1 MTLRGTREG
10 VRRLRHLTAVS
21 IIFIGVGAGAGG
33 GCAVPTS
40 LSPTPALLEQ
50 ASHAV
55 QRAQA
60 DNAVRYAPD
69 EFLSAKQAL
78 HEAMTARSE
87 GVLLTIL
94 GFGLRRDQT
103 ARLKAYHAWYQA
115 ELASTTTRAAKE
127 QETIASLKLQIIQ
140 LETDTKLYQAETEA
154 ARQERARQIAEAAQ
168 ALALAKA
175 KSEAEAKDRALREKA
190 QAELRAAIESVEK
203 ERALQQT
210 QELERAKQELEGKLT
225 DAMKEIAQ
233 VKEEKRGLII
243 SLSDILFDS
252 GKATL
257 LQGTQ
262 RQLAQLGKILSGYSD
277 RRIIVEGH
285 TDNVGGNAFNLQLSE
300 ARAES
305 VRNAL
310 IEQGVSP
317 NLISAVGY
325 GQSKPVA
332 SNDTRQGRAQ
342 NRRVEIVVLN
352 PPSPSAPSGET
363 ASATAGPETTPPSAS
378 AVPQASPSPPA
389 SPVPP
394 VPPIPMKPPAPAT
407 PAVPPTVSPP

>member
-1 MTLRGTREG
+1 MTRRGARDG
-10 VRRLRHLTAVS
+10 VRLVRLLSAAV
-21 IIFIGVGAGAGG
+21 IIFVGAGAGE

-60 DNAVRYAPD
+60 EDAVRYAPD
-69 EFLSAKQAL
+69 EFLSAKKSLQ
-78 HEAMTARSE
+78 EAMTAHPES
-87 GVLLTIL
+87 VLSTVLS
-94 GFGLRRDQT
+94 FGLHRDQS
-103 ARLKAYHAWYQA
+103 ARLEAYHAWYQA
-115 ELASTTTRAAKE
+115 ELASTKTRAAKE
-127 QETIASLKLQIIQ
+127 QETIASFKLQIIQ
-140 LETDTKLYQAETEA
+140 LETVAKLYQAETEA
-154 ARQERARQIAEAAQ
+154 ARQERARQLAEAAQ
-168 ALALAKA
+168 AQAMAKA
-175 KSEAEAKDRALREKA
+175 KSEAAAKDRALREKA
-190 QAELRAAIESVEK
+190 QAELRAAMESVEK
-203 ERALQQT
+203 ERALQRT
-210 QELERAKQELEGKLT
+210 QELERARQELEGKLIV
-225 DAMKEIAQ
+225 AMKEIAQ

-257 LQGTQ
+257 LPGTQ
-262 RQLAQLGKILSGYSD
+262 RQLTQLGTLLSGYTD

-285 TDNVGGNAFNLQLSE
+285 TDNVGDNTFNLQLSE

-317 NLISAVGY
+317 KLISAVGY

-332 SNDTRQGRAQ
+332 SNATPQGRAQ

-352 PPSPSAPSGET
+352 PPSPSAPSEGT
-363 ASATAGPETTPPSAS
+363 ASAATGPETP
-378 AVPQASPSPPA
+378 PPA
-389 SPVPP
+389 APEA
-394 VPPIPMKPPAPAT
+394 PPA
-407 PAVPPTVSPP
+407 VSPQ